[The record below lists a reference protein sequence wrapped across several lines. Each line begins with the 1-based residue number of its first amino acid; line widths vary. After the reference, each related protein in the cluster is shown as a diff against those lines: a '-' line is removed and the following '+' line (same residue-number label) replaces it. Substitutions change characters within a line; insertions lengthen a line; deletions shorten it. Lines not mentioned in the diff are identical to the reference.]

1 MYGDIMYTEIM
12 KMKLSIERNESN
24 VDTKVHVDVDVVA
37 ADVVAVNGV
46 YVSLVVSIDYFA

>member
-1 MYGDIMYTEIM
+1 MYTEIM